1 MGIKRF
7 TYSPAQKV
15 KILSILL
22 ILTTIAYGLF
32 EFWAQPETDRETN
45 DRLTRQSIEEVA
57 NNFNAFENQF
67 KAESQEF
74 TQKVVNAL
82 STSSLTELFAGF
94 EEDDPFWGISVFRD
108 TTLVAWTEF
117 GAEEFSSVFAQ
128 NSTFPHVRLNRDN
141 NVTYLEYFNR
151 IPITEQDTVIRYH
164 LITRSKIQQSNL
176 LSIGN
181 SSELDPYDLFGPKN
195 GYPVRINFFE
205 SPPSNISFSQPLIL
219 ANSDSVGLAY
229 TLPNDGTTFAADQ
242 DQGHFL
248 YRVGFWTLIILLTA
262 LFLTA
267 ISENLSFW
275 RSFFLKL
282 LAVVIAWLFFIN
294 IDVEASWVELLTRSP
309 GLESE
314 SIIRLFQYSI
324 HSIFLLLLSVVTFK
338 ALAIGSTE
346 VHLSSSILHI
356 FTGILTGLITVI
368 LLAFSYNEVYEV
380 ILFTNIPVLDLEVFP
395 EVSTMIFYLATG
407 LLGFS
412 SIILTGLMGWF
423 VFRLN
428 STRLPLVLLS
438 LAAGYAA
445 GILII
450 SFYPFFIL
458 DEQALIIILVFILG
472 TVLAFLYH
480 ASKEPLLLIRS
491 SHLRLYL
498 LISFIVVGV
507 SYIAVYRG
515 YAERLIREME
525 TAAEQ
530 FITEE
535 ATEAERIASTL
546 LIDLQQ
552 QLATLD
558 AEDLRTDQPL
568 VDNIFRQNTEN
579 LIQDDWETFS
589 ISTQLIN
596 NAGEIISDYSS
607 DLNSPAWTRAFNMF
621 SLIVPFEAEQ
631 IRFENLRPI
640 IRETPLNE
648 VASQYSS
655 FRRAWIPIYDTDS
668 TETRIGWI
676 LCSVYRER
684 PQFEKPLRA
693 VMAMQNNAKWSSTI
707 NVTEYLNG
715 VSARKNILGPPLELP
730 GYLSLPDELNNRIR
744 ESKVLYREQ
753 MLAGQNI
760 QEYFIA
766 NSSDQII
773 RSATKKAGFN
783 NHFFSILRFYFV
795 VLSAGSVIIGFIYLK
810 NDSIFISANKR
821 FRDRLIDRFI
831 LASLACLLAL
841 IITTYYTVKNQN
853 QSSVQNELLLKIEN
867 LTEAISNSEL
877 ENNDQPIPLFTLAS
891 TLDADASLYRNKVID
906 ISTTGQIYNQHLLP
920 NLLPWDVY
928 DSIYNRGNSQVTRRL
943 TLGDQELLI
952 GYQPWLDESGNI
964 AGVVSI
970 PTFLEAPIFN
980 EQLLTTTSYL
990 IGLFVLIFSFFILG
1004 ASFISTQLTSPLEA
1018 LKKGLKKISAGDLE
1032 TTLPVKSQ
1040 DEIGALI
1047 NAYNIMVYRLK
1058 DLQSDLAEAEREAAW
1073 KEMAQQ
1079 VAHEIKNPL
1088 TPMKLNLQHLERQI
1102 SHSNGDLSEIQPK
1115 IKALTNNIIEQ
1126 IESLNKI
1133 ASDFSK
1139 FAKPVEQGF
1148 EPVEVN
1154 ELVAQVA
1161 DLYGTEID
1169 IQVQTELHEK
1179 NLLVSGVKDE
1189 LRRVLINL
1197 VKNGLEA
1204 MPNGGRIQLSTLHDT
1219 KQGMVTISVTDSG
1232 EGIAEESRDKIFVPN
1247 FSTKSSG
1254 TGLGLAIAK
1263 KIIAEHGGQIT
1274 FQSTVNKGSTFSI
1287 ILPVIN
1293 NSDR

>member
-1 MGIKRF
+1 MSIKRF

-22 ILTTIAYGLF
+22 ILTTIAYGIF
-32 EFWAQPETDRETN
+32 EYWAQPDASRKINNE
-45 DRLTRQSIEEVA
+45 LIRQSVNEVV
-57 NNFNAFENQF
+57 NNFNAYEDLF
-67 KAESQEF
+67 KTESQRF

-82 STSSLTELFAGF
+82 SNSDLTNLFAEF
-94 EEDDPFWGISVFRD
+94 EEDDLFWGVSIFRD
-108 TTLVAWTEF
+108 TSLVAWSNF
-117 GAEEFSSVFAQ
+117 GEDEFSPIFGQ
-128 NSTFPHVRLNRDN
+128 INIFPYVRLSRDN

-151 IPITEQDTVIRYH
+151 IPISEQDSVVRYH

-181 SSELDPYDLFGPKN
+181 SSEVDPYDLFGPEN

-205 SPPSNISFSQPLIL
+205 SPPSDISFSQPLIL
-219 ANSDSVGLAY
+219 ADSDSVGLAY
-229 TLPNDGTTFAADQ
+229 TLPSDRDTFLANQ
-242 DQGHFL
+242 NQGQFL
-248 YRVGFWTLIILLTA
+248 YRVGFWTVIILLTA
-262 LFLTA
+262 LFLIA

-282 LAVVIAWLFFIN
+282 LAVVLAWLFFVN
-294 IDVEASWVELLTRSP
+294 VEIETSWVDLLIQSP
-309 GLESE
+309 GIKSDN
-314 SIIRLFQYSI
+314 IIRLFQYSM
-324 HSIFLLLLSVVTFK
+324 HSVFFMLLAIVTFK
-338 ALAIGSTE
+338 AFAIGSTD
-346 VHLSSSILHI
+346 VHLSSSVLHI
-356 FTGILTGLITVI
+356 IGGILTGLITI
-368 LLAFSYNEVYEV
+368 LLLTFSYNEVYEI
-380 ILFTNIPVLDLEVFP
+380 ILYTNIPVLDLEVFP
-395 EVSTMIFYLATG
+395 ELSTMIFYLATG
-407 LLGFS
+407 VLGFS
-412 SIILTGLMGWF
+412 STILAGLMGWF
-423 VFRLN
+423 IIRLN
-428 STRLPLVLLS
+428 SDRSILVLLS
-438 LAAGYAA
+438 LTAGYVA
-445 GILII
+445 GIWGV
-450 SFYPFFIL
+450 STYPYFIL
-458 DEQALIIILVFILG
+458 DDRSLIVILVFILA
-472 TVLAFLYH
+472 TVLAFLYQ
-480 ASKEPLLLIRS
+480 ASKEPLLLIQTS
-491 SHLRLYL
+491 QLRLFL

-515 YAERLIREME
+515 YAERLYREME

-530 FITEE
+530 FISEE
-535 ATEAERIASTL
+535 ATEAERIARTL

-558 AEDLRTDQPL
+558 AEDLRSNQPL
-568 VDNIFRQNTEN
+568 VDNIFRQTTEN

-596 NAGEIISDYSS
+596 NSGKIISDYSS

-693 VMAMQNNAKWSSTI
+693 VMAMQNNKQWSSTI
-707 NVTEYLNG
+707 NITEYLNG
-715 VSARKNILGPPLELP
+715 VSARKNILGAPLELP
-730 GYLSLPDELNNRIR
+730 GYLSLPDELNNKIQ
-744 ESKVLYREQ
+744 ESKVLYRDQ
-753 MLAGQNI
+753 MLAGQDI

-795 VLSAGSVIIGFIYLK
+795 VLSAGVFIIGFIYLK
-810 NDSIFISANKR
+810 NDSIFISPNKR

-867 LTEAISNSEL
+867 LTEAVSNSEL
-877 ENNDQPIPLFTLAS
+877 ENRNQSIPLYMLAS
-891 TLDADASLYRNKVID
+891 TLDADASLYRHKVVD

-1004 ASFISTQLTSPLEA
+1004 ASLISTQLTSPLEA
-1018 LKKGLKKISAGDLE
+1018 LRKGLKKISGGDLE

-1102 SHSNGDLSEIQPK
+1102 SQSNGNLSEVRPK
-1115 IKALTNNIIEQ
+1115 IKALTTNIIEQ

-1139 FAKPVEQGF
+1139 FAKPVEQKF
-1148 EPVEVN
+1148 EPVDVN
-1154 ELVAQVA
+1154 ELVTQVA
-1161 DLYGTEID
+1161 ELYGTESD
-1169 IQVQTELHEK
+1169 NQVQTDLNTDGLMVE
-1179 NLLVSGVKDE
+1179 GVKDE

-1204 MPNGGRIQLSTLHDT
+1204 MPNGGLIQLSTLYDP
-1219 KQGMVTISVTDSG
+1219 KQGLVTISVTDSG

-1263 KIIAEHGGQIT
+1263 KIISEHGGQIT
-1274 FQSTVNKGSTFSI
+1274 FQSNINKGSTFSI
-1287 ILPVIN
+1287 ILPIIN
-1293 NSDR
+1293 PSDR